1 MEPNQKISIK
11 ISVAG
16 RVYPLSVLAKE
27 EEKIK
32 QAAKSLNDRIKSY
45 EENFSVKDSQDLLA
59 MCALEFAVKSQEN
72 SGKDMISISV
82 DQMIDS
88 LTETENFLTQYLNK
102 N

>member
-11 ISVAG
+11 VSVAG
-16 RVYPLSVLAKE
+16 RVYPLSVLSKE

-32 QAAKSLNDRIKSY
+32 QAAKTLNDRIKSY

-72 SGKDMISISV
+72 HSKDMVSIST
-82 DQMIDS
+82 DQIIDS
-88 LTETENFLTQYLNK
+88 LAEMENFLTQYLSK